1 MPTIGII
8 IPLISLGFIGIF
20 NRIYLKSWLAPAS
33 IFSMLWFLLLSTT
46 LFVAPGFPIYP
57 FGVWYILA
65 ISVALTLGSLLVP
78 KHILPDSEKYN
89 TIEAIK
95 LFFFTRSNLILLVI
109 AIFCLISIVGIF
121 VLLLFGVKR
130 YGLSFNIYSIIS
142 LPGQLYDDRDAG
154 ILLIPWYIRYLTYF
168 IMPSSLLGGILVPFE
183 KYPRKIICYL
193 PIMLAILIGMVYTTR
208 ASILLSIIL
217 FISGLFS
224 SYIILKNDDIIFS
237 SFRSFFNFALLLIF
251 LLSSLI
257 FLKWLRGGGDS

>member
-1 MPTIGII
+1 MTTIGII

-95 LFFFTRSNLILLVI
+95 LYFFTRSNLILILI

-142 LPGQLYDDRDAG
+142 
-154 ILLIPWYIRYLTYF
+154 
-168 IMPSSLLGGILVPFE
+168 
-183 KYPRKIICYL
+183 
-193 PIMLAILIGMVYTTR
+193 
-208 ASILLSIIL
+208 
-217 FISGLFS
+217 
-224 SYIILKNDDIIFS
+224 
-237 SFRSFFNFALLLIF
+237 
-251 LLSSLI
+251 
-257 FLKWLRGGGDS
+257 